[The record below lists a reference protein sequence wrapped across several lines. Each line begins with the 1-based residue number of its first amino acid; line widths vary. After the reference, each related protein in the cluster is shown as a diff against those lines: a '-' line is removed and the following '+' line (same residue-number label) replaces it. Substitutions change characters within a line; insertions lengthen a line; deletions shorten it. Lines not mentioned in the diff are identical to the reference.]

1 MTINDRPIQNPKLQ
15 QALNAVKATMA
26 KYGFAGA
33 CMLVAQDESA
43 FFYGMHAPWS
53 AIRPDQMA
61 PLGFR
66 IRSSVGEDGVAG
78 RHSRLEGAAHTI
90 CSLSD
95 FGSQTQDWM
104 EQLKAGLRETG
115 LVIEHRPFN
124 GQPIS
129 SIYIVDRG

>member
-1 MTINDRPIQNPKLQ
+1 MMDDRPIENRRLQ

-33 CMLVAQDESA
+33 CMLVSEDEAA
-43 FFYGMHAPWS
+43 FCYGMHAPWS
-53 AIRPDQMA
+53 AIRPDLTT

-66 IRSSVGEDGVAG
+66 IRSSVEEDGVAG
-78 RHSRLEGAAHTI
+78 RHSRFEGAAHTI

-104 EQLKAGLRETG
+104 EQLKVALRERG
-115 LVIEHRPFN
+115 LMIEHRPFN
-124 GQPIS
+124 GRPIP
-129 SIYIVDRG
+129 SIIILDRG